1 MFPPSTVNVQN
12 RLQWWN
18 NWGIIT
24 IVLGESNPSEVGMRY
39 WEGQKQSFQCKH
51 FPKCCPSP
59 HTRKWQNILGFG
71 MVTVGIHPNRF
82 KVFNVHPNGIP
93 TKKNIETCSVKLPAL
108 YSLLL
113 ALDSARFEFTLKMRL
128 NRKMLETHN
137 ICYIFGKLSVQG
149 CQIWNSHVSIP
160 FNLAPAHL
168 TRPQAR

>member
-93 TKKNIETCSVKLPAL
+93 TKKNIETCSVKLPAAHTFL
-108 YSLLL
+108 VSRRRLSKLRTSLLEMF
-113 ALDSARFEFTLKMRL
+113 ALSPA
-128 NRKMLETHN
+128 NRSPYWSEYLE
-137 ICYIFGKLSVQG
+137 IVLIQYSWFQSVLFL
-149 CQIWNSHVSIP
+149 INS
-160 FNLAPAHL
+160 L
-168 TRPQAR
+168 

>member
-59 HTRKWQNILGFG
+59 HTRKWQNIL
-71 MVTVGIHPNRF
+71 RF
-82 KVFNVHPNGIP
+82 VFVLVA
-93 TKKNIETCSVKLPAL
+93 TSYQK
-108 YSLLL
+108 Y
-113 ALDSARFEFTLKMRL
+113 F
-128 NRKMLETHN
+128 
-137 ICYIFGKLSVQG
+137 ICYVILELRFCICVFVLLCFTHWNNDFDVLSPKSIYIYHAKVSLTSKYTLIAFVYLHIFFCVWIK
-149 CQIWNSHVSIP
+149 
-160 FNLAPAHL
+160 
-168 TRPQAR
+168 

>member
-59 HTRKWQNILGFG
+59 HTRKWQNIL
-71 MVTVGIHPNRF
+71 RF
-82 KVFNVHPNGIP
+82 VFVLVA
-93 TKKNIETCSVKLPAL
+93 TSYQK
-108 YSLLL
+108 Y
-113 ALDSARFEFTLKMRL
+113 F
-128 NRKMLETHN
+128 
-137 ICYIFGKLSVQG
+137 ICYVILELRFCICVFVLL
-149 CQIWNSHVSIP
+149 CFTHWNNDFDV
-160 FNLAPAHL
+160 LAPTFFQKYIHIPCESITDKQIYTYCICVFTYFFL
-168 TRPQAR
+168 CLN